1 MHKSRLGGLIIDC
14 ETEDLGGAAE
24 FWSKALGY
32 DTEISVNLEDQ
43 NYVLLKT
50 KPDAPHVEVQK
61 VFHPSRV
68 HIDVETDDVEAE
80 VKRLESLGAKRINRV
95 RDWWVM
101 EAPTGHRFCV
111 VKTQRPSFNEQANE
125 WR

>member
-32 DTEISVNLEDQ
+32 DTEISVNPEDQ